1 MYKCSQFNGTI
12 KLKGVYWIEISKDY
26 FDKKNLE
33 DFK

>member
-1 MYKCSQFNGTI
+1 MRYTNKDMNNI
-12 KLKGVYWIEISKDY
+12 PYWIEISIEY